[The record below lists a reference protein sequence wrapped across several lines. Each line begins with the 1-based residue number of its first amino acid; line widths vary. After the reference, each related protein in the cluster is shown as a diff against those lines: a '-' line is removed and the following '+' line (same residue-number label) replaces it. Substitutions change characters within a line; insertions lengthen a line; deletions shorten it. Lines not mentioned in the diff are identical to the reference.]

1 MASPF
6 QQTTS
11 LKLDPELRGRVQR
24 LADARRRSPHWIM
37 REAIAE
43 YVTREEQRETFRAD
57 TQAAWEEYQSSGL
70 HLTAD
75 EADAWL
81 DRLEAGEKVDPPP
94 CHR

>member
-1 MASPF
+1 MASPS

-11 LKLDPELRGRVQR
+11 LKLDRELRGRVQK
-24 LADARRRSPHWIM
+24 LAEARRRSPHWIM

-43 YVTREEQRETFRAD
+43 YVAREEQREKFRAD
-57 TQAAWEEYQSSGL
+57 AEAAWEEYQATGL
-70 HLTAD
+70 HLTAE

-81 DRLEAGEKVDPPP
+81 DRLEAGEQVDPPP